1 MIAGF
6 SLGLVIVLLLV
17 LASEFVN
24 GWTDAPN
31 AIATVVSTRVMSPRA
46 AVAMAVAFNF
56 LGVLLMGTAVAN
68 TIGGIIK
75 LAPGTAS
82 LAVIGAAQ
90 LGIVIWGVAAW
101 RFGIPTSESHALIA
115 GLTGAGL
122 AASSSGSGI
131 GIDAINWGAW
141 IKILQG
147 LLISSV
153 LGFVLGFAVASL
165 VVLLFRRVH
174 RRPANTFFGIAQVA
188 SAAAMAFS
196 HGTQDGQKFMGV
208 FARAMVFGG
217 VLALGKNGELII
229 PLWVMALCSAVMAV
243 GTSIGGYRIIKT
255 MGMDMVKLEKYQGFA
270 AEITASVS
278 LIVAASMGIP
288 VSTTHTKTTAI
299 MGVGVQRGLHCLN
312 LGIVRE
318 MVVAWVLTFPV
329 CGVIGFGM
337 TRLFLWI
344 F

>member
-1 MIAGF
+1 MISPAIA
-6 SLGLVIVLLLV
+6 IVLLLV

-46 AVAMAVAFNF
+46 AVAMAVTFNF

-75 LAPGTAS
+75 LEAGPES
-82 LAVIGAAQ
+82 LAVIAAAQ
-90 LGIVIWGVAAW
+90 LGIVAWGIAAW

-122 AASSSGSGI
+122 AASNGGGLVSL
-131 GIDAINWGAW
+131 DAINWAAW
-141 IKILQG
+141 VKVLQG
-147 LLISSV
+147 LLVSSV
-153 LGFVLGFAVASL
+153 LGFALGFVVAGL
-165 VVLLFRRVH
+165 VVLVFRRVH
-174 RRPANTFFGIAQVA
+174 RRKANAFFSVAQVA

-208 FARAMVFGG
+208 FARALVLGG
-217 VLALGKNGELII
+217 LLSLGSDGALVI
-229 PLWVMALCSAVMAV
+229 PLWVMALCSLVMAA

-270 AEITASVS
+270 AEITASVA
-278 LIVAASMGIP
+278 LLAAASLGIP

-299 MGVGVQRGLHCLN
+299 MGVGVQRGFRSLN

-318 MVVAWVLTFPV
+318 MLIAWLLTFPV
-329 CGVIGFGM
+329 CGIIGYGM
-337 TRLFLWI
+337 TRLFLWV

>member
-1 MIAGF
+1 MAGISF
-6 SLGLVIVLLLV
+6 GVVIVLLLV

-31 AIATVVSTRVMSPRA
+31 AIATVVSTRVMSPRL
-46 AVAMAVAFNF
+46 AVAMAVTFNF

-75 LAPGTAS
+75 LAPGPES

-90 LGIVIWGVAAW
+90 LGIVVWGVAAW

-115 GLTGAGL
+115 GLTGAGF
-122 AASSSGSGI
+122 ADSTGGGVI
-131 GIDAINWGAW
+131 GLDAVNWSAW
-141 IKILQG
+141 IKVLQG

-153 LGFVLGFAVASL
+153 LGFALGFAVAG
-165 VVLLFRRVH
+165 VVVFAFRRVH
-174 RRPANTFFGIAQVA
+174 RRAANLFFSFAQVA
-188 SAAAMAFS
+188 SASAMAFS

-208 FARAMVFGG
+208 FARAMVLGG
-217 VLALGKNGELII
+217 VLSLGPGGALVI
-229 PLWVMALCSAVMAV
+229 PLWVMVLCSLVMAV
-243 GTSIGGYRIIKT
+243 GTSIGGYRIIRT
-255 MGMDMVKLEKYQGFA
+255 MGMDMVKLEKYQGFS
-270 AEITASVS
+270 AEITASIA
-278 LIVAASMGIP
+278 LLAAASLGIP
-288 VSTTHTKTTAI
+288 VSTTHTKVTAI
-299 MGVGVQRGLHCLN
+299 MGVGAQRGLRSLN

-329 CGVIGFGM
+329 CAVIGFAM
-337 TRLFLWI
+337 TKLFLWL

>member
-1 MIAGF
+1 M
-6 SLGLVIVLLLV
+6 
-17 LASEFVN
+17 
-24 GWTDAPN
+24 
-31 AIATVVSTRVMSPRA
+31 
-46 AVAMAVAFNF
+46 
-56 LGVLLMGTAVAN
+56 
-68 TIGGIIK
+68 
-75 LAPGTAS
+75 
-82 LAVIGAAQ
+82 
-90 LGIVIWGVAAW
+90 IWGVAAW

-141 IKILQG
+141 VKVLQG

-174 RRPANTFFGIAQVA
+174 RRPANRFFGIAQVA

-217 VLALGKNGELII
+217 VLALGNERRADHPALGDGPVLGRDGRGHLDRRLPDHQDHGHGHGQAGEV
-229 PLWVMALCSAVMAV
+229 PGLCRRDHGVGLAV
-243 GTSIGGYRIIKT
+243 
-255 MGMDMVKLEKYQGFA
+255 
-270 AEITASVS
+270 
-278 LIVAASMGIP
+278 VAASMGIP

-318 MVVAWVLTFPV
+318 MIVAWVLTFPV
-329 CGVIGFGM
+329 CGVIGFAM